1 MLKFKNKITA
11 ALALIFTVLSCGA
24 MNYQIKYLNTPTIKI
39 NQKQLKEGDWFND
52 NAVINWEKD
61 TQAMRV
67 LSRDNKVYTLS
78 AKKYRESE
86 FKKFSDF
93 IATTKPLA
101 ARKVPIP
108 VKDLQDIFEMEYEL
122 LDVLHIDLSEVKG
135 LPDGITFLFTSD
147 DDLTEPLSLRPEN
160 SILIINRESVDV
172 ESSENDTLYFTVKF
186 LIPDSK
192 EECLITPSFELTLLQ
207 LAE

>member
-24 MNYQIKYLNTPTIKI
+24 MNYQIKYLNTPTITI
-39 NQKQLKEGDWFND
+39 NQKQLKKGDWFND

-61 TQAMRV
+61 NQAMRV
-67 LSRDNKVYTLS
+67 LSKDNKVYTLS

-101 ARKVPIP
+101 ARKVPIL

-160 SILIINRESVDV
+160 SILIINRESLDV
-172 ESSENDTLYFTVKF
+172 ESSENDTRHFTVKF
-186 LIPDSK
+186 LLPDSE